1 MEISRTAVDRLQN
14 IPWFVNI
21 GRGGYLNDIKNI
33 TAESYFI
40 SHITSVDWEDVTL
53 QAGNAINGYLSKRQ
67 SLKYHYWNG
76 LVRKAKEII
85 DIEIIPIIKNP
96 TTLYDDI
103 LINNVKWDLVSF
115 LAEETYKAYLPNERF
130 FERLTVIY
138 ENGHIPCGWEGQWP
152 SGRLVIY

>member
-33 TAESYFI
+33 TAESDFI
-40 SHITSVDWEDVTL
+40 SHITSAHWEDVTL
-53 QAGNAINGYLSKRQ
+53 QASNVITGYLEKRQ
-67 SLKYHYWNG
+67 SSKYQCFNG

-85 DIEIIPIIKNP
+85 DIEIMPIIKNP
-96 TTLYDDI
+96 TTLDDDI

>member
-21 GRGGYLNDIKNI
+21 GRGGYLNDIKKI

-96 TTLYDDI
+96 TTLDDDI

-130 FERLTVIY
+130 FKRLTVIY

-152 SGRLVIY
+152 FGRLVIY